1 MATHYETLGVSADAS
16 PEEIKKAYRKLARKL
31 HPDVNDGP
39 EAAEQFKSVTHA
51 YEVLSDQDKRR
62 NYDATGNEN
71 GTGGGGFGGGGG
83 GFGGFGDIFEQFFG
97 GGGGGGAPAPRSRT
111 EPGRDALVRVR
122 IELEDAVKGT
132 VHSLQ
137 LRTAVVCSLCHGECV
152 EPGSHPVTCET
163 CHGSGHIQRP
173 VRSLLGQMMTLT
185 ECPACGGFG
194 TTLPKPCPE
203 CQGQG
208 RVAQTVT
215 KSLKI
220 PAGVNSGTRIHLA
233 AQGEAGPGGG
243 PAGDL
248 YVEIEVEHHPVFE
261 RDGDDLRAVLT
272 VPMTAAALGTDVD
285 LETFDGEQQ
294 VSIRPGTESDD
305 VVRLADL
312 GVPHLRGNGRGDLL
326 VQIRVATPRNL
337 DDDQRELLEKLA
349 QVRGESFTEGKFE
362 QRGLMSRLRD
372 RLRG

>member
-16 PEEIKKAYRKLARKL
+16 AEEIKRAYRKLARKL
-31 HPDVNDGP
+31 HPDVNSGDD
-39 EAAEQFKSVTHA
+39 AAEQFKAVTHA
-51 YEVLSDQDKRR
+51 YEVLSDPEKRR

-71 GTGGGGFGGGGG
+71 GNGGGGFGGG

-97 GGGGGGAPAPRSRT
+97 GGGGGQGPRSRT
-111 EPGRDALVRVR
+111 QPGRDAMVRLR
-122 IELEDAVKGT
+122 LELKDAVTGS
-132 VHSLQ
+132 VEELQ
-137 LRTAVVCSLCHGECV
+137 LRTAVVCELCKGECV

-173 VRSLLGQMMTLT
+173 VRSLLGQMMTVT
-185 ECPACGGFG
+185 ECPACGGYG

-208 RVAQTVT
+208 RVAKSVT
-215 KSLKI
+215 KSLRV
-220 PAGVNSGTRIHLA
+220 PAGVASGTRIHLA
-233 AQGEAGPGGG
+233 GQGEAGPGGG

-248 YVEIEVEHHPVFE
+248 YVEIEVERDPVFD
-261 RDGDDLRAVLT
+261 RDGDDLRADLKI
-272 VPMTAAALGTDVD
+272 PMTAAALGTDVQLD
-285 LETFDGEQQ
+285 TFDGEQT
-294 VSIRPGTESDD
+294 VSVRPGTESGD
-305 VVRLADL
+305 VVRLDDL

-326 VQIRVATPRNL
+326 VRVLVTTPRDL
-337 DDDQRELLEKLA
+337 DDQQRELLEQLA
-349 QVRGESFTEGKFE
+349 QLRGESFTEGKFE